1 MPTLSEAT
9 STLAI
14 RCEGIGKRYRI
25 GQQEQYRT
33 LRDTIA
39 NVARAPFRQLTAA
52 LKGPSQTAREKAH
65 LWALKDISLEIQHG
79 EVVGIIGRNGSGKST
94 LLKILSQI
102 TKPTKGS
109 AEIRGRVGT
118 LLEVGAGFHPELTG
132 RENIYLNGAILGMAR
147 REIDRKFDEIV
158 EFSECSRML
167 DTPLKHYS
175 SGMYVRL
182 AFAVAAHLETEILIV
197 DEVLAVGD
205 AGFQKKCLGKIGDV
219 ANQGRTVLFVSHNML
234 AVDSLC
240 TRAICLHDGRMVFEG
255 TPAGVTARY
264 LQEWLPTMDEVV
276 YDDIRTAPGNEEIKL
291 HRVRVRPRDGTPKS
305 HLTVRMPLIVEF
317 EYWKMKEHSHVD
329 LGAEIFNEHGIM
341 VFATGKW
348 GEPAAPQGLLRSSF
362 VIPANLMN
370 SGTYRIHMLA
380 FHRGHTL
387 IDDWEDIVTF
397 EVHDAGSELRGPYY
411 EYWPGAVRPNLEWQS
426 EFIGSIEEGTS
437 ARNGELMLTSLK
449 RRVVRGLAA
458 AQAHLSKDEDAGGN
472 VKLVPPIETEHV
484 ELLFDPDFRR
494 SVEQVQDFT
503 CLDIVRLANL
513 WTIVKMVGA
522 GTFLEVGSFRGGTAL
537 HICNAMEGRDASFY
551 SIDPFET
558 GGFQELTESDQA
570 WKPSDF
576 TNTHY
581 DAVSALLAPKPI
593 AKVIRGLFPA
603 AAEQLDLHNIALC
616 QLEVDIY
623 NATFN
628 SLEYLLP
635 TGAKRSDRC

>member
-1 MPTLSEAT
+1 MPTLSEAR

-39 NVARAPFRQLTAA
+39 NAARAPFRQLAAAFKGESSTASA
-52 LKGPSQTAREKAH
+52 KGQ
-65 LWALKDISLEIQHG
+65 LWALKDFSLEIQHG

-102 TKPTKGS
+102 TKPTEGQ

-240 TRAICLHDGRMVFEG
+240 TRAVCLHDGQMVFEG
-255 TPAGVTARY
+255 TPAMVTSRY

-276 YDDIRTAPGNEEIKL
+276 YDDIKTAPGNEHIRL
-291 HRVRVRPRDGTPKS
+291 HRVRVMPSDGSPKT
-305 HLTVRMPLIVEF
+305 HITVRKPLIVEF
-317 EYWKMKEHSHVD
+317 EYWKLEERSCLD
-329 LGAEIFNEHGIM
+329 LVANVWNEHGIM
-341 VFATGKW
+341 VFATTSL
-348 GEPAAPQGLLRSSF
+348 GERAAPQGLLRSSF
-362 VIPANLMN
+362 TIPADLLNTGN
-370 SGTYRIHMLA
+370 YRIGLVVVLA
-380 FHRGHTL
+380 GATE
-387 IDDWEDIVTF
+387 IAEWEDIVAF
-397 EVHDAGSELRGPYY
+397 EVHDAASKLRGTYNG
-411 EYWPGAVRPNLEWQS
+411 YWPGAVRPNLEWKT
-426 EFIGSIEEGTS
+426 EFISPLE
-437 ARNGELMLTSLK
+437 K
-449 RRVVRGLAA
+449 
-458 AQAHLSKDEDAGGN
+458 
-472 VKLVPPIETEHV
+472 ETENAC
-484 ELLFDPDFRR
+484 
-494 SVEQVQDFT
+494 SV
-503 CLDIVRLANL
+503 R
-513 WTIVKMVGA
+513 
-522 GTFLEVGSFRGGTAL
+522 
-537 HICNAMEGRDASFY
+537 
-551 SIDPFET
+551 
-558 GGFQELTESDQA
+558 
-570 WKPSDF
+570 
-576 TNTHY
+576 
-581 DAVSALLAPKPI
+581 
-593 AKVIRGLFPA
+593 
-603 AAEQLDLHNIALC
+603 
-616 QLEVDIY
+616 
-623 NATFN
+623 
-628 SLEYLLP
+628 
-635 TGAKRSDRC
+635 